1 MSTQCEN
8 CKALD
13 SLIEDINEGE
23 IICSKCGLVYQENV
37 VLDEYENDNGYE
49 RFIYKEKKKHAKKP
63 EETKKSVKKQKGAN
77 KIKKIYLKP
86 NRIEPNLDRIRN
98 KLLNV
103 GVHRKMIETTLSLYN
118 TIIPKIPKINFDH
131 IIAALYYYALRIH
144 QMPQSYKQVAK
155 TFSPVTER
163 QIKKAFN
170 KVKNFFND
178 NKDEDQ
184 LILREKNLIQLYL
197 DWNVDK
203 YDAKML
209 SFEIIKN
216 INDNSLLDSRS
227 PNTVAGLALL
237 LAYKLLGST
246 SDINKE
252 FYSAFSNKVSISKS
266 FEKIKKDLKKIIP
279 KKYSNKIK
287 ELNES
292 KI

>member
-1 MSTQCEN
+1 MSTQCQN
-8 CKALD
+8 CKSLD
-13 SLIEDINEGE
+13 SLIEDINEGA

-37 VLDEYENDNGYE
+37 AIDECDYDYEH
-49 RFIYKEKKKHAKKP
+49 FKIKEKKKR
-63 EETKKSVKKQKGAN
+63 VKKTHKR
-77 KIKKIYLKP
+77 P
-86 NRIEPNLDRIRN
+86 NRIDSKVARIRN
-98 KLLNV
+98 KLRNA
-103 GVHRKMIETTLSLYN
+103 GVSGKLIETTLSLYYS
-118 TIIPKIPKINFDH
+118 IIPKKPKINIEH
-131 IIAALYYYALRIH
+131 IIAALYYYALLINKI
-144 QMPQSYKQVAK
+144 PQNYKQVAK

-170 KVKNFFND
+170 KIKHFFND
-178 NKDEDQ
+178 IKDEDE

-197 DWNVDK
+197 GGNVDK

-216 INDNSLLDSRS
+216 INDNSLLASKT

-237 LAYKLLGST
+237 LAYKLLNST

-252 FYSAFSNKVSISKS
+252 FYSAFSNKVTISKS
-266 FEKIKKDLKKIIP
+266 FEKIKKDLEKIIP
-279 KKYSNKIK
+279 KKYSDKIK